1 MSPQASGLPP
11 GPGHS
16 ATSANSRS
24 TGRRSAAPKKLKVRL
39 TFSQRFRRIVILS
52 AVVGS
57 ALVFIVGVAVYFS
70 LAGLIDDRLYGE
82 RERSL
87 PRVYARPIEI
97 RRGQTFTQ
105 QDLIAR
111 LNDIGYAHR
120 SEVTQPGE
128 FAVTANEIA
137 ITPRTGTYKGKR
149 VRVLF
154 PPLPRRVTAAAVAN
168 RRGIHDIQVDDKGR
182 ADSVELDR
190 PVLTALMTSGARQ
203 KRRRTPLANIP
214 EHMQQAVLAIEDRS
228 FYRHP
233 GVNPLRLGYVGIR
246 SLLGIETT
254 GGTSTITQQLSR
266 MFFLAD
272 EFNAELQSGERG
284 RSWGSYLRKAR
295 EGLMSLVLERKA
307 SKKEI
312 LELYL
317 NDVYLGQRG
326 SFAIHGVAE
335 AARIFFGKDVAN
347 ISISESA
354 VIAGVIQSPAGR
366 SPFANPKRSTERR
379 NVVLRAMAD
388 EGYITEEQATKSM
401 REPLVVA
408 ARGVDNEAPYFVDL
422 IAGQVAEQFPKVL
435 ADSTNVE
442 VYTTLDL
449 SLQRA
454 ALDAVRNGLA
464 RVDKQLAGRRRA
476 RGRIAQ
482 SALIAVD
489 PKSGEILALVGGRS
503 YNQSQYNRVT
513 QSRRQPGSVFKPFVF
528 LSAFDYAARE
538 GRTDLTPATI
548 TIDEP
553 TTFDTETGELWE
565 PKNYGGEYEGEIT
578 WRRALAM
585 SRNLGTIHVGEAV
598 GFDTI
603 ASFWRRVGVG
613 TPPRGFPSITLGVFE
628 LTPYEVA
635 TAYTL
640 FTNNG
645 SVRPLHGIEHI
656 EAQGKSIAPPE
667 PKLKPVARPDV
678 TYLVT
683 NMMRS
688 VVNEGTGAG
697 ARGAGFVHDAAGKT
711 GTTNDLR
718 DAWFVGFTPEM
729 LTVVWVGYDDNE
741 QLGLSGSQAAL
752 PIWTE
757 FMKAAMAGR
766 PNVTFQA
773 PSGITFVEI
782 DKDTGKL
789 ATPGCERTFN
799 EAFAVGTEPTE
810 YCPYHGGGPTN
821 GEGGGLFEKLGDL
834 FGIGGR

>member
-11 GPGHS
+11 GPDRP
-16 ATSANSRS
+16 A
-24 TGRRSAAPKKLKVRL
+24 KKLVIKFAKTPKAKL
-39 TFSQRFRRIVILS
+39 PFRRRMRRMALQTAVIVGTVGL
-52 AVVGS
+52 VVGT
-57 ALVFIVGVAVYFS
+57 AVYFS
-70 LAGLIDDRLYGE
+70 LARLIDDRLYGE

-87 PRVYARPIEI
+87 PRVYARPVEI

-105 QDLIAR
+105 QDLVAR
-111 LNDIGYAHR
+111 LNDIGYAQR
-120 SEVTQPGE
+120 AEGAQPGE
-128 FAVTANEIA
+128 FAVRANEIA
-137 ITPRTGTYKGKR
+137 ITPRTGNYQGKR

-154 PPLPRRVTAAAVAN
+154 PAPPKKAAATAAPV
-168 RRGIHDIQVDDKGR
+168 RGIQSIEVEGAGK
-182 ADSVELDR
+182 ADAVELER

-228 FYRHP
+228 FYSHP
-233 GVNPLRLGYVGIR
+233 GVNPLRLAAVGVK
-246 SLLGIETT
+246 SALGIENT

-272 EFNAELQSGERG
+272 EFNEELQTGERG
-284 RSWGSYLRKAR
+284 KSWGSYGRKAR

-335 AARIFFGKDVAN
+335 AARLFFGKDVTN
-347 ISISESA
+347 ISISEAA

-366 SPFANPKRSTERR
+366 SPFGNPKRSVERR
-379 NVVLRAMAD
+379 NVVLKAMQD
-388 EGYITEEQATKSM
+388 EGYITEAQFTKAT

-408 ARGVDNEAPYFVDL
+408 ARGVDNEAPYFVDM
-422 IAGQVAEQFPKVL
+422 IAGQVTDLFPKVI
-435 ADSTNVE
+435 ADAPNVD

-464 RVDKQLAGRRRA
+464 KVDKQLAGRRRA
-476 RGRIAQ
+476 KGRTTQ

-503 YNQSQYNRVT
+503 YNMSQYNRVM
-513 QSRRQPGSVFKPFVF
+513 QSRRQPGSVFKPFVY

-553 TTFDTETGELWE
+553 ATFDSGNGETWE
-565 PKNYGGEYEGEIT
+565 PHNYGEEYEGEIT

-585 SRNLGTIHVGEAV
+585 SRNLGTVHVGEAV
-598 GFDTI
+598 GFNTV
-603 ASFWRRVGVG
+603 ASFWRRLAIG

-645 SVRPLHGIEHI
+645 SVRPLHGIERV
-656 EAQGKSIAPPE
+656 EAQGKSFMPPDD
-667 PKLKPVARPDV
+667 KLKPVTRADV

-688 VVNEGTGAG
+688 VINEGTGAS
-697 ARGAGFVHDAAGKT
+697 ARGAGFTHDAAGKT

-718 DAWFVGFTPEM
+718 DAWFVGFTPEL

-741 QLGLSGSQAAL
+741 QLGMSGAQAAL

-766 PNVTFQA
+766 PNVNFQV
-773 PSGITFVEI
+773 PPGITFAEI
-782 DKDTGKL
+782 DRDTGKL
-789 ATPGCERTFN
+789 AAPGCERRIN
-799 EAFAVGTEPTE
+799 ESFLVGTEPTE
-810 YCPYHGGGPTN
+810 MCPIHGGGN
-821 GEGGGLFEKLGDL
+821 NSEGGGLFQKLGDL